1 MNSNDETKQIINL
14 NNCIMKQ
21 FTLKSLMLL
30 LLLLIGGGSYAW
42 GEDFVKVT
50 SAPDSWEGSYL
61 FVYETGNVCFD
72 GSLTNLD
79 VVRNTKKV
87 TIKDGVI
94 AATDELKAC
103 CFTVTADSQNKGW
116 YQIKSASK
124 FYIAGTVKTN
134 KKSNGLAST
143 DQEAKASNYL
153 NRFEFDGKA
162 VSVYSQSNDGE
173 TVLRFNKAKDQQR
186 FRYFKSGQEPIAL
199 YKLSSTA
206 TLISIAV
213 SGTPTKTTYEEGEA
227 FDPTGLVVTGTYDD
241 GTKKEI
247 TDGIVWVKDP
257 EILKL
262 GTTSVDVY
270 ASVGNI
276 DSDVYTVE
284 GITVKEKATLIG
296 IEANGT
302 PDDFWKG
309 DKFNKNGITVTALWS
324 DGSESDV
331 TEQCQFTEPDMTTA
345 GKKTVTVTYENK
357 TCTYDIEV
365 KTIENTKETAYTVSK
380 AIALIKAGKDLATQV
395 YVKGVVSEI
404 VTKYNPDFGNVSFN
418 VSVDGSVEGEQ
429 FQFYRTQKDAENT
442 YTEDPKIEV
451 GATVVGY
458 GTLFLYKDNYEFA
471 AGNYL
476 VEYNAPVE
484 KVLKSIAISGEATKT
499 TYKEG
504 EAFDPTGLV
513 VTATYD
519 DESTKVVTDD
529 VTWTFD
535 PATLILGTTE
545 VNVTATYGEKTA
557 SKTVAVTVT
566 EVQKYNVTWNVN
578 GKVYTEGA
586 PTTEV
591 VEGEKLGTL
600 PTAPASIGGLVFMGW
615 TNEAVT
621 SQEAA
626 PAVLFTSAADAP
638 AVTAD
643 VTYYAV
649 FAAQAGAGWA
659 RVTALSDITEGS
671 YVIKNDGFILPN
683 SNTNKS
689 PQKVTAPS
697 ITDNVIT
704 GEVDESMVWQFV
716 STGASNQFYIKN
728 AAGDY
733 LYVIDKSQGI
743 RVADTDTPDKWTF
756 EENGEGYFSMKDA
769 NSNRYCATYKAGE
782 DWRSYNS
789 KDYGNY
795 ANGGKLELYRNDIS
809 YSNYTT
815 TVETNSLTLR
825 AFDGKNY
832 FATFSCDK
840 AVKFV
845 DATVFTVDVENGTIS
860 LNEIAS
866 KQVPANTGVLL
877 RSAKESDVF
886 TYIESAPAIEG
897 TNLLKPA
904 SEQMTEGF
912 KFYKLAYDNYTEKT
926 GLGFYWGAENGGAYT
941 VKPGLAYLAVPEEQA
956 ANVKGFSFDG
966 TQTGINGVE
975 ATTAKGAIYNLN
987 GQRVEKAQRG
997 IYIQNGKK
1005 FIVK

>member
-1 MNSNDETKQIINL
+1 M
-14 NNCIMKQ
+14 
-21 FTLKSLMLL
+21 
-30 LLLLIGGGSYAW
+30 GGGSYAW
-42 GEDFVKVT
+42 GEEITFT
-50 SAPDSWEGSYL
+50 APEGWTT
-61 FVYETGNVCFD
+61 TGAKQSF
-72 GSLTNLD
+72 T
-79 VVRNTKKV
+79 
-87 TIKDGVI
+87 KDGVTI
-94 AATDELKAC
+94 STTQGAGDVQYRIYKGQTFTVSSTVGNITKIEITCTANNTTKYGPGCFEAIEGYSYSEKIGTWTGSATSVRLKASSNQVRATKIVV
-103 CFTVTADSQNKGW
+103 TVE
-116 YQIKSASK
+116 SAP
-124 FYIAGTVKTN
+124 AANLT
-134 KKSNGLAST
+134 
-143 DQEAKASNYL
+143 
-153 NRFEFDGKA
+153 
-162 VSVYSQSNDGE
+162 
-173 TVLRFNKAKDQQR
+173 
-186 FRYFKSGQEPIAL
+186 
-199 YKLSSTA
+199 
-206 TLISIAV
+206 SIAV
-213 SGTPTKTTYEEGEA
+213 SGTPTNKTYFDGEP

-296 IEANGT
+296 IEATKGT

-309 DKFNKNGITVTALWS
+309 DKFNKNGITVTAHWS
-324 DGSESDV
+324 DESESDV

-529 VTWTFD
+529 VKWTCT
-535 PATLILGTTE
+535 PETLTLGITE
-545 VNVTATYGEKTA
+545 VNVTASYGEKTA

-591 VEGEKLGTL
+591 VEGEKLSTL

-621 SQEAA
+621 SQETV

-649 FAAQAGAGWA
+649 FAAQAGAGWT
-659 RVTALSDITEGS
+659 RVTELSDITEGS

-683 SNTNKS
+683 SKTDKS

-704 GEVDESMVWQFV
+704 GEVDESMAWQFV
-716 STGASNQFYIKN
+716 STGVSNQFYIKN
-728 AAGDY
+728 ASGDY
-733 LYVIDKSQGI
+733 LYVIKGESQGL
-743 RVADTDTPDKWTF
+743 RVADTPDEWTF
-756 EENGEGYFSMKDA
+756 EENGEGCFSMRDA
-769 NSNRYCATYKAGE
+769 IGKRYCATYKDGK
-782 DWRSYNS
+782 DWRSYVD
-789 KDYGNY
+789 KDFRNY
-795 ANGGKLELYRNDIS
+795 ANDGKLELYRNDIS

-832 FATFSCDK
+832 FATFSSDK

-904 SEQMTEGF
+904 SEKMTEGF
-912 KFYKLAYDNYTEKT
+912 KYYKLAYDNYTEKT

-941 VKPGLAYLAVPEEQA
+941 VKPGLAYLAVPEAQA